1 MEYYSALENK
11 IMPLPAIWIQLEI
24 IVPNEVRERQI
35 YGITY
40 MWNLKCYTDELI
52 SETEIDS

>member
-1 MEYYSALENK
+1 
-11 IMPLPAIWIQLEI
+11 MPLPAIWIQLEI